1 MPSVRLGW
9 HGVGGWWRQD
19 LEALV
24 SVLVGVGRVGAAL
37 QAWRGW
43 TGASGRLDYGTKAK
57 IDFIKSL
64 KIDFRVCGH
73 LINVSFM
80 ISDTGCT
87 TCMHHIST
95 CAFEGGHFII
105 CEILS

>member
-1 MPSVRLGW
+1 MELGAG
-9 HGVGGWWRQD
+9 GVKIWRHWCQFW
-19 LEALV
+19 LELV
-24 SVLVGVGRVGAAL
+24 GSVLLCSHGEVGPVPVAAY
-37 QAWRGW
+37 
-43 TGASGRLDYGTKAK
+43 YGTKAK